1 MALARLLFLVCG
13 ATSNHASL
21 HPHCKLAW
29 SLFESGDDDYLFI
42 LFWSCKVRATASTA
56 AAHSACAARFA
67 SCDSLLCRRAA
78 HAPLLYP
85 CLHAYSPCFCVH
97 ALGAQAACD
106 KCHY

>member
-13 ATSNHASL
+13 ATSDHASL

-56 AAHSACAARFA
+56 AARSACAARFA
-67 SCDSLLCRRAA
+67 SCDSLLCRRAHMLA
-78 HAPLLYP
+78 LALPLLTCILTVLLRARAWRP
-85 CLHAYSPCFCVH
+85 GRVR
-97 ALGAQAACD
+97 
-106 KCHY
+106 